1 MSESYERQR
10 AERILI
16 LAQTCD
22 ELGSQV
28 AALVQQRDQLL
39 AALEDACASLE
50 LQAATARHRAA
61 TRDREAN
68 LGLAEELE
76 RNCKVYRA
84 AIAQAKGEY
93 GNTCGLA
100 DLSDRA

>member
-39 AALEDACASLE
+39 AALEDVWAWAHSDRDWTLD
-50 LQAATARHRAA
+50 AAVWRQV
-61 TRDREAN
+61 E
-68 LGLAEELE
+68 
-76 RNCKVYRA
+76 A
-84 AIAQAKGEY
+84 AIAQAKGE
-93 GNTCGLA
+93 
-100 DLSDRA
+100 